1 MTRSVSYY
9 IPMRPTSLLHR
20 IILLAVAAAPAF
32 AQSVDQALP
41 ADRPLEIAD
50 QECSRRHLER
60 GARLQMAAEA
70 EAGGGGS
77 EVDR

>member
-1 MTRSVSYY
+1 
-9 IPMRPTSLLHR
+9 MRPTSLLHR
-20 IILLAVAAAPAF
+20 ILLLAVAAAPAL

-60 GARLQMAAEA
+60 YREALQMAAEA
-70 EAGGGGS
+70 EAGGGGG